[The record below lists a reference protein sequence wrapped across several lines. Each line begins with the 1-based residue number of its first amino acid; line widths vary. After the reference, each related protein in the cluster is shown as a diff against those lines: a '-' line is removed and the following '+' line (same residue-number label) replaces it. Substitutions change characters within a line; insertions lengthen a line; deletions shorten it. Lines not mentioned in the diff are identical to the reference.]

1 MWLNKLLN
9 HALRLTGRIET
20 DQNAQKVE
28 EDDDEK
34 DPEHIGFIKV
44 KF

>member
-20 DQNAQKVE
+20 ENAQKVE